1 MSWGQIGGS
10 SSLCRILTKQGLRK
24 MGKRHGQHLSRT
36 QQVIHGLGVNKK
48 KALNQLMGRIWVWV
62 RKTTTSKPDTQ
73 NPHPNPMIQLSCG
86 LGWWSPFSE
95 LQSAPRNQSIGIVI
109 NSTNTHVSGCHS
121 PTVVTERSELPGQV
135 EGVCP
140 TCATRS
146 SNHDGVN
153 PKSRKEGRPN
163 WRSQKSPKAGLWVRK
178 WGS

>member
-86 LGWWSPFSE
+86 LG
-95 LQSAPRNQSIGIVI
+95 
-109 NSTNTHVSGCHS
+109 
-121 PTVVTERSELPGQV
+121 
-135 EGVCP
+135 
-140 TCATRS
+140 
-146 SNHDGVN
+146 
-153 PKSRKEGRPN
+153 
-163 WRSQKSPKAGLWVRK
+163 
-178 WGS
+178 